1 MCILI
6 KFVHNLPGTVQII
19 DFLLKKFL
27 MQENLYIYLQPS
39 VLQKSKTLTP
49 KQKPPTDTKVSDL
62 KVNPLDQ
69 N

>member
-1 MCILI
+1 
-6 KFVHNLPGTVQII
+6 
-19 DFLLKKFL
+19 

-39 VLQKSKTLTP
+39 VLQKSKTLTQ
-49 KQKPPTDTKVSDL
+49 KQKPPKVSDL

>member
-1 MCILI
+1 
-6 KFVHNLPGTVQII
+6 
-19 DFLLKKFL
+19 

-39 VLQKSKTLTP
+39 VLQKSKTLTQ
-49 KQKPPTDTKVSDL
+49 KQKPPTDTKVSVL